1 MILNGCARDTIYYT
15 ECCWDYIISRITVC
29 YIITVGL
36 IPAGP
41 DCRQGCGDDTA
52 ILLYGVG
59 EFGVLLVIM

>member
-1 MILNGCARDTIYYT
+1 M
-15 ECCWDYIISRITVC
+15 C

-36 IPAGP
+36 VPILWAVVW
-41 DCRQGCGDDTA
+41 DDTA